1 MKERA
6 IRSIHERLKRYV
18 RSRYEMIRPEPTL
31 GLFNFRCF
39 ENAVEYNRR
48 YPEMEVI
55 EVIYVDGSE
64 PVLHYINYDPVDK
77 KYLETT
83 LGWRAPYLEYYHIRK
98 IHPDDYHRICTE
110 FERSLD
116 SWAEQFTNWFHR
128 YVLGIKRVL

>member
-1 MKERA
+1 MKQRA
-6 IRSIHERLKRYV
+6 IDNAREKLRRYV

-31 GLFNFRCF
+31 GMFNFRCY

-55 EVIYVDGSE
+55 EVIYMDGTC
-64 PVLHYINYDPVDK
+64 PILHYINYDPLDK

-83 LGWRAPYLEYYHIRK
+83 LGWRAPYLEYYHIRR
-98 IHPDDYHRICTE
+98 IHPDDYHRITQE

-116 SWAEQFTNWFHR
+116 SWLEQFTSWFQR
-128 YVLGIKRVL
+128 KVLRIDRIL